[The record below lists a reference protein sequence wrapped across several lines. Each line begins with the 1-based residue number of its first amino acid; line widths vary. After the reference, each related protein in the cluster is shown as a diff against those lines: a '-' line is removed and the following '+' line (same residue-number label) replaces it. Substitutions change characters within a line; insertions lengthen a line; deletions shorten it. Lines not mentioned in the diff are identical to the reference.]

1 MPMHINVGRLC
12 VYEMRTF
19 FKTSGNSLNLIRR
32 LKCVTFLNS
41 REHPKVCKDNKYV
54 RVNFG
59 EMSNAVHK
67 YLDNDTF
74 PVFLALTPIKHI
86 GFETTFSFQVF

>member
-1 MPMHINVGRLC
+1 MWAGFVSTEQEHSLRPR
-12 VYEMRTF
+12 
-19 FKTSGNSLNLIRR
+19 GNSINLIRR
-32 LKCVTFLNS
+32 VKYVTFINS

-74 PVFLALTPIKHI
+74 PVFLALTSIKHI
-86 GFETTFSFQVF
+86 GFEMKQLSAFRF